1 MTADAADACGQKG
14 RHTDKQNS
22 RLSKLGAAALLALAA
37 MGSWAQTAAPVPAAA
52 ATTSTQAPDALV
64 KQISN
69 EVLADVKADKAIQ
82 AGDTKRILAL
92 VDQKILPH
100 VDFAAMTRSAVGVH
114 WKKATPEQQKRLQEE
129 FKLLLVRTYSKAF
142 TQVGPQTTLEFQ
154 PLAASSDPAKATV
167 ASTIKGAGAPVKVN
181 YYLSKG
187 SDSWKIVDLE
197 VEAVRMGLSYR
208 SQFSQSINAGGI
220 DGLINQLAE
229 QNKAAAASKG

>member
-1 MTADAADACGQKG
+1 MADSADAYGLKG
-14 RHTDKQNS
+14 KRMNQQVS
-22 RLSKLGAAALLALAA
+22 RISKISAAALLALAA
-37 MGSWAQTAAPVPAAA
+37 VGSWAQTAAAVAAPAAA
-52 ATTSTQAPDALV
+52 ATQAPDALV

-69 EVLADVKADKAIQ
+69 EVLAEVKADKAIQ
-82 AGDTKRILAL
+82 AGDTKRILVL

-142 TQVGPQTTLEFQ
+142 TEVKPQTTLEFQ
-154 PLAASSDPAKATV
+154 PLAASPDPAKAKV
-167 ASTIKGAGAPVKVN
+167 DSIIKGAGAPVKVN
-181 YYLSKG
+181 YYLAKG
-187 SDSWKIVDLE
+187 ADSWKIVDLE

-208 SQFSQSINAGGI
+208 SQFSQAINANGI

-229 QNKAAAASKG
+229 QNKAAATSKG